1 MNCRPENFIKLS
13 ATEHDLFAV
22 HPMPRQMMDAKSIQ
36 AIPEAREVSA
46 AAAASVAEKIKI
58 ETNAEGPSADGE
70 GRLVVTVQ
78 GDGGGG
84 GGSSE
89 TAAEP
94 DFMEVPGAVT
104 NGLPETIKEEDE
116 EDVSEHR

>member
-1 MNCRPENFIKLS
+1 
-13 ATEHDLFAV
+13 
-22 HPMPRQMMDAKSIQ
+22 MMDAKSIQ
-36 AIPEAREVSA
+36 AIPEGREIA
-46 AAAASVAEKIKI
+46 AAAAAAAEKIKI

-70 GRLVVTVQ
+70 GHLVVTVQ
-78 GDGGGG
+78 SDGGGG
-84 GGSSE
+84 SE
-89 TAAEP
+89 TAAES